1 MGKGQ
6 VRLGVTEKTKRRS
19 ILGGKWRWG
28 VRLYRRQEVCCV
40 VREQKEGWGR
50 KVESLVLNLM
60 EIMKGLV
67 VTGWLQK
74 KINGRI

>member
-19 ILGGKWRWG
+19 ILGEKWRWR

-40 VREQKEGWGR
+40 VREQEEGWER

-60 EIMKGLV
+60 EIMKELV
-67 VTGWLQK
+67 VTGVVAK
-74 KINGRI
+74 EV